1 MNLLKKIL
9 CLIVIIL
16 LCGVILAGC
25 SSDTSKSDESGT
37 KEPMEQLQI
46 KDRYEV
52 DYLKISPMIEE
63 NVEKE
68 VINAAINVIKAF
80 LNYENKASIVI
91 SGNKARFLN
100 DMGYVIDCTC
110 PMFSAFTDYDE
121 MTSYDEGSKTISWNY
136 FEN

>member
-46 KDRYEV
+46 KDRYSNCFS
-52 DYLKISPMIEE
+52 LS
-63 NVEKE
+63 
-68 VINAAINVIKAF
+68 F
-80 LNYENKASIVI
+80 LWP
-91 SGNKARFLN
+91 G
-100 DMGYVIDCTC
+100 
-110 PMFSAFTDYDE
+110 
-121 MTSYDEGSKTISWNY
+121 
-136 FEN
+136 